1 MENLFEDEFGVIY
14 NCQKKSIVNARKL
27 TNTTI
32 YTVKEGTEIIDRDCF
47 SYSNLVE
54 INIPDSV
61 LLIEERAFSCCRRL
75 QKINLGNGLLRVK
88 RYAFEHTSN
97 LSRIH
102 FPKCLKQLD
111 FGSLVRC
118 SGKLVVSF
126 DSENKYYTS
135 DRHFV
140 YTKDKTKITHV
151 INSYLNK
158 FVKIPNGVT
167 EIGDRAFMQS
177 YRVESVE
184 LADSVISIGKFAF
197 DSCGTM
203 KVIKLSE
210 KLIQI
215 GEGCFNYSRI
225 REITIPAK
233 VKKIGK
239 NAFMECSNLI
249 SIKVDKENQHFKS
262 VNHILYSKDLKNL
275 IAYPVNI
282 PHKKFKIPL
291 SVSKIAT
298 GAFIG
303 TFNLHEVKLNDNIE
317 VIEESAFSDCYYL
330 CRIGWSNKLRRVKK
344 YAFRNCASLTSVR
357 FPDTL
362 EQIDEDAF
370 AFCPSLKYVYLP
382 ENVTNIKKEAFL
394 NYQDIKFK
402 IHKENKNFV
411 VKNNRIYEKR
421 ENIHFSEFWFG
432 GNFDPN
438 APF

>member
-14 NCQKKSIVNARKL
+14 DSLKKSIVNARKL
-27 TNTTI
+27 TNATI
-32 YTVKEGTEIIDRDCF
+32 YTVKEGTEIIEEECF
-47 SYSNLVE
+47 SHSNLVE

-75 QKINLGNGLLRVK
+75 QKINLGNGLLRAK
-88 RYAFEHTSN
+88 RYAFESCSSLHK
-97 LSRIH
+97 IH
-102 FPKCLKQLD
+102 FPKSLKNLD
-111 FGSLVRC
+111 HGALVRC
-118 SGKLVVSF
+118 SGRLVVSF
-126 DSENKYYTS
+126 EPDNQHFTS
-135 DRHFV
+135 DKKFV

-151 INSYLNK
+151 INSYINK
-158 FVKIPNGVT
+158 SVKIPNGVT
-167 EIGDRAFMQS
+167 EIGERAFMQCYGVKS
-177 YRVESVE
+177 IEM
-184 LADSVISIGKFAF
+184 ADSVSNISSFAF
-197 DSCGTM
+197 DSCTSLID
-203 KVIKLSE
+203 IKLSE

-225 REITIPAK
+225 REITIPAT

-249 SIKVDKENQHFKS
+249 SIKVDKENQYFKS

-282 PHKKFKIPL
+282 QHKKFKIPL
-291 SVSKIAT
+291 SVTKIST
-298 GAFIG
+298 GAFMG
-303 TFNLHEVKLNDNIE
+303 AFNLHEVKLNDNIE
-317 VIEESAFSDCYYL
+317 VIEEAVFNNCYYL
-330 CRIGWSNKLRRVKK
+330 YRISWSNKLRRVKR

-362 EQIDEDAF
+362 EQIDENAF
-370 AFCPSLKYVYLP
+370 AFCQSLKYVYLP
-382 ENVTNIKKEAFL
+382 ENVISIKNEAFL

-411 VKNNRIYEKR
+411 VRNNRIYEKR

>member
-14 NCQKKSIVNARKL
+14 NSQKKSIVNARKL
-27 TNTTI
+27 ISVTI
-32 YTVKEGTEIIDRDCF
+32 YTVKEGTEIIEKECF

-54 INIPDSV
+54 INLPDSV
-61 LLIEERAFSCCRRL
+61 HLIEECAFSVCRKL
-75 QKINLGNGLLRVK
+75 QKINLGQGLLRVM

-102 FPKCLKQLD
+102 FPQCLKQLD
-111 FGSLVRC
+111 FGALVSC

-126 DSENKYYTS
+126 DSENQHYTS

-151 INSYLNK
+151 IDNYINK
-158 FVKIPNGVT
+158 SVIIPPGVT
-167 EIGDRAFMQS
+167 EIGERAFMQS

-184 LADSVISIGKFAF
+184 LADSVKSIGKFAF

-225 REITIPAK
+225 REITIPST

-249 SIKVDKENQHFKS
+249 SIKVDKENQYFKS

-282 PHKKFKIPL
+282 THKKFKIPL
-291 SVSKIAT
+291 SVTKIAT
-298 GAFIG
+298 GAFMG
-303 TFNLHEVKLNDNIE
+303 AFNLHEVKINDNIE
-317 VIEESAFSDCYYL
+317 VIEEAVFNNCYYL
-330 CRIGWSNKLRRVKK
+330 CRIGWSNKLRRVKR

-362 EQIDEDAF
+362 EQIDVNAF
-370 AFCPSLKYVYLP
+370 AFCPSLKCVYLP
-382 ENVTNIKKEAFL
+382 ENVISIKKEAFL

-411 VKNNRIYEKR
+411 VKKNRIYEKR
-421 ENIHFSEFWFG
+421 ENIHFSEFWFRG
-432 GNFDPN
+432 SFNPD

>member
-14 NCQKKSIVNARKL
+14 NSQKKSIVNARKL
-27 TNTTI
+27 TNVTI
-32 YTVKEGTEIIDRDCF
+32 YTVKEGTEIIEKECF
-47 SYSNLVE
+47 SRCNIVE
-54 INIPDSV
+54 INLPDSV
-61 LLIEERAFSCCRRL
+61 QIIEECAFSCCRRL
-75 QKINLGNGLLRVK
+75 QKINLGQGLLRVK
-88 RYAFEHTSN
+88 RYAFEHTST

-111 FGSLVRC
+111 FGALVRC

-126 DSENKYYTS
+126 DPENKYYTS
-135 DRHFV
+135 DKHFV
-140 YTKDKTKITHV
+140 YTKDKTKISHV
-151 INSYLNK
+151 IDSYINK
-158 FVKIPNGVT
+158 SVKIPTEVF
-167 EIGDRAFMQS
+167 EIGERAFMQS
-177 YRVESVE
+177 FRVESVE
-184 LADSVISIGKFAF
+184 LADSVKSIGKYAF
-197 DSCGTM
+197 DSCGTL
-203 KVIKLSE
+203 KLIKLSRN
-210 KLIQI
+210 LIQI

-233 VKKIGK
+233 VKKIGR

-291 SVSKIAT
+291 SVSKIAS

-303 TFNLHEVKLNDNIE
+303 AFNLNEVKLNDNIE

-330 CRIGWSNKLRRVKK
+330 CRIGWSNKLRKVKR

-362 EQIDEDAF
+362 EQIDVNAF

-382 ENVTNIKKEAFL
+382 ENVISIKKEAFL
-394 NYQDIKFK
+394 NYQHIKFK

-411 VKNNRIYEKR
+411 VRNNRIYEKR
-421 ENIHFSEFWFG
+421 ENIHFSELWFG

>member
-14 NCQKKSIVNARKL
+14 NSQKKSIVNARKL

-32 YTVKEGTEIIDRDCF
+32 YTVKEGTEIIEKECF
-47 SYSNLVE
+47 SRCNLVE
-54 INIPDSV
+54 IYFPDSV
-61 LLIEERAFSCCRRL
+61 LLIEERAFSGCRRL
-75 QKINLGNGLLRVK
+75 QKINLGQGLLRVK

-97 LSRIH
+97 LSRIY

-111 FGSLVRC
+111 FGALVRC

-126 DSENKYYTS
+126 DSENQYYTS

-140 YTKDKTKITHV
+140 YTKEKIKITHV
-151 INSYLNK
+151 IDSYINK
-158 FVKIPNGVT
+158 SVLIPNGVT
-167 EIGDRAFMQS
+167 EISESAFMQS
-177 YRVESVE
+177 FRVESVE
-184 LADSVISIGKFAF
+184 LADSVKSIGKFAF
-197 DSCGTM
+197 DSCGTL
-203 KVIKLSE
+203 KLIKLSRN
-210 KLIQI
+210 LIQI
-215 GEGCFNYSRI
+215 GECCFRYSRI
-225 REITIPAK
+225 RDITIPAT

-262 VNHILYSKDLKNL
+262 VNHILYSKDLKTL

-298 GAFIG
+298 SAFMGAIYL
-303 TFNLHEVKLNDNIE
+303 NEVKLNDNIE
-317 VIEESAFSDCYYL
+317 VIEEASFSDCYYL
-330 CRIGWSNKLRRVKK
+330 YRIGWSNKLRRVKR

-362 EQIDEDAF
+362 EQIDENAF
-370 AFCPSLKYVYLP
+370 AFCPSLEYVYLP
-382 ENVTNIKKEAFL
+382 ENVTSIKKEAFL

-402 IHKENKNFV
+402 IHKENKNFM

-432 GNFDPN
+432 GDFDPN